1 MVKPWINYPIYN
13 RKKEII
19 IHTKIDKEDLK
30 KINEFSW
37 AKNGRHYIK
46 GRIDNKDIY
55 LHRFVMKE
63 YDPKILID
71 HINNDPMDNRKS
83 NLRRVTIQ
91 ENCFN
96 RTKMK
101 NASSKY
107 KGVSYNKASKKWA
120 CYIKLNQVKYN
131 LGFYDTEKEAA
142 LTYNKFAKIMFSE
155 HSKLN
160 KISR

>member
-1 MVKPWINYPIYN
+1 MVKEWLNYPLYN
-13 RKKEII
+13 KHKEISVY
-19 IHTKIDKEDLK
+19 TKIDKDDLERIK
-30 KINEFSW
+30 KHKFTRM
-37 AKNGRHYIK
+37 GRGYGK
-46 GRIDNKDIY
+46 MRDKEGKDVY
-55 LHRFVMKE
+55 LHRFIMKE

-71 HINNDPMDNRKS
+71 HINSDPMDNRKS

-101 NASSKY
+101 NASSQY

-142 LTYNKFAKIMFSE
+142 LLYNKFAKMLFSK

-160 KISR
+160 VIR